1 MLPLHVQPIDQES
14 KLPWV
19 TMSRGHFFLA
29 QFASS
34 FLLIVA
40 FLDQWLRT
48 YFSVLE
54 KTSKSAARF
63 LKEDA

>member
-1 MLPLHVQPIDQES
+1 MLPLHVQPFDHES

-29 QFASS
+29 HFASS
-34 FLLIVA
+34 FFSLFA
-40 FLDQWLRT
+40 SPDQWLRT

-54 KTSKSAARF
+54 KALKSAAKC
-63 LKEDA
+63 LKN